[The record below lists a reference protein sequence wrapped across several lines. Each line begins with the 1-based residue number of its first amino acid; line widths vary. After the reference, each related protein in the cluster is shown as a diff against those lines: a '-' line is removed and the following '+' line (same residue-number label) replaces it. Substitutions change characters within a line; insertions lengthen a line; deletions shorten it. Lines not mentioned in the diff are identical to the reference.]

1 MEISPDSIR
10 LYRQLAK
17 QVTYLG
23 RIMPRSQL
31 RTGYSPIDKVLE
43 AWDCGN
49 TALIDK
55 ILGYPIGVRK
65 AKRGLG
71 KRTLAGLSD

>member
-1 MEISPDSIR
+1 MEITPESIR

-23 RIMPRSQL
+23 STMPRFTPK
-31 RTGYSPIDKVLE
+31 TGYSPIDKVLE
-43 AWDCGN
+43 AWSRGN
-49 TALIDK
+49 TTLIDRL
-55 ILGYPIGVRK
+55 LGYPVGVKK

-71 KRTLAGLSD
+71 KRTMQGLSE